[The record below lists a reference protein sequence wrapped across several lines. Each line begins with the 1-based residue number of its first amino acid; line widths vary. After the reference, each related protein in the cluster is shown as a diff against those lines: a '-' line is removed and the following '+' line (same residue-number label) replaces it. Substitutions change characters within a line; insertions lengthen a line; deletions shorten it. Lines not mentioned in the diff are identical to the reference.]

1 MYDVIV
7 VGGGPVGLLLGLSL
21 ARQDIEVLL
30 LEAEAD
36 IVPSPRALMFAS
48 RNSVSRTT
56 LTN

>member
-7 VGGGPVGLLLGLSL
+7 VGGGPVGLFLGLSL

-36 IVPSPRALMFAS
+36 IVLSPRALMFAS
-48 RNSVSRTT
+48 RNSASRTT